1 MKELIKKL
9 VEIHGP
15 SGSEEAIQ
23 AVLRQ
28 EIKDYVDEVRVDAL
42 GNLIAT
48 KKGKGGKKVMLAAH
62 MDEIGLM
69 VTHIDDKG
77 FLRFAPIGGVS
88 PYVLLGQRVVFG
100 NGTVGV
106 IGTEKIDDI
115 KDLRMEKLFIDI
127 GATDR
132 STAEAKVKVGDSAG
146 YWRTL
151 DDLGNRLVA
160 KSMDDRIGCAILV
173 EVARR
178 LKETRHEVYFVFTV
192 QEEVGIRGARTSAY
206 GVSPDLGIAVD
217 VTRTGDTPKSITM
230 EVALGKGAAIKVKDS
245 GVIAHPGIKRMLT
258 ETARQNGIPYQ
269 LEVLEQGGTDAA
281 AIQLTK
287 EGVPVGVISIPTR
300 YIHTPSEMVDLGD
313 VEAVV
318 TLLVK
323 VLESELTF

>member
-1 MKELIKKL
+1 VKELIKKL

-132 STAEAKVKVGDSAG
+132 TTAEAKVKVGDSAG

-206 GVSPDLGIAVD
+206 GLSPDLGIAVD
-217 VTRTGDTPKSITM
+217 ITRTGDTPKSITM

-245 GVIAHPGIKRMLT
+245 GVITHPGIKRMLT
-258 ETARQNGIPYQ
+258 ETARHNGIPYQ

-300 YIHTPSEMVDLGD
+300 YSHTPSEMVDLGD